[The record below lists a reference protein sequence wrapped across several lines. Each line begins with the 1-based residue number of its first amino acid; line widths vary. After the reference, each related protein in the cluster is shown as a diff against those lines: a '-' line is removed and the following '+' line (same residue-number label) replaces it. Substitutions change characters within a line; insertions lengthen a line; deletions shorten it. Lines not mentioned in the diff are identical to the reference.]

1 MKKRFFALLL
11 AVCIACTMLVMPAS
25 AGGSNTAVQAAVM
38 LGGLDSGQDAGAA
51 LTRGQLAKLL
61 AAFSS
66 YRESAAAGNT
76 SGALFTDVAGSDPLA
91 APIRIAVQQGWMS
104 GYSDGSFRPSNTVT
118 LEEACAAV
126 LNLLG
131 YDVTTLNDTFPTAQL
146 NKARELGLRS
156 DLAAGQGDTLTIA
169 DGALLLYNALTAQTA
184 EGETYGSTLG
194 LTVTD
199 GQVDVSSVLLE
210 DVEGPFVADGSSQLP
225 FEPEAVYRN
234 DEVTNSASLHTY
246 DVYYYNVN
254 ARTLWIYTTKAAGRI
269 TAVSPSASAPTS
281 VTVAG
286 TEYTIGS
293 SQAASALSSLN
304 GGGVGQVVTLLLGMD
319 DEVVRVLT
327 GSEADQVFY
336 GVVQDSSRS
345 LIEDNGADVLQN
357 VTVACTDG
365 VTRTVQVDKSLNY
378 PAGWLV
384 EITVDEN
391 GESIRSID
399 EKHTS
404 GAFNSGSTALGGTAL
419 AEDVEILD
427 TTGEGMAGTI
437 RPSRLSGVTLASDDV
452 RYYTTNEAGEI
463 DRLILDNVTGD
474 LWTYGVLDDVR
485 NLTDAA
491 AAAID
496 GTSGSD
502 TGSSGSSL
510 STLADSILPTTSEIL
525 YGIIDGS
532 ILSTFWE
539 SLTSSPS
546 SSLSTL
552 ADSILPT
559 TSEIL
564 YGIIDGSI
572 LSTFW
577 ESLTSSPS
585 SIASWLLSA
594 ASDSTTGP
602 LSSVLGWLGDG
613 ASYVCYIDGE
623 NTALNTSVKYPVVAG
638 GIAVGKNASDEVT
651 SMRQL
656 MPVLI
661 DGLGAASATSGGTRY
676 ETADDMQ
683 VYLWYKGQYFA
694 TTLSQ
699 VNPEEYYLIG
709 WRDNMCCAAG
719 NKIRVLVAVK
729 KD

>member
-210 DVEGPFVADGSSQLP
+210 DVEGPFVADGSTQLP

-391 GESIRSID
+391 GENIRSID

-546 SSLSTL
+546 S
-552 ADSILPT
+552 
-559 TSEIL
+559 
-564 YGIIDGSI
+564 
-572 LSTFW
+572 
-577 ESLTSSPS
+577 
-585 SIASWLLSA
+585 IASWLLSA

-651 SMRQL
+651 SMQQL

-709 WRDNMCCAAG
+709 WRDNMGCAAG

>member
-194 LTVTD
+194 LTVTG

-210 DVEGPFVADGSSQLP
+210 DVEGPFVADGSTQLP

-546 SSLSTL
+546 S
-552 ADSILPT
+552 
-559 TSEIL
+559 
-564 YGIIDGSI
+564 
-572 LSTFW
+572 
-577 ESLTSSPS
+577 
-585 SIASWLLSA
+585 IASWLLSA

-651 SMRQL
+651 SMQQL

-709 WRDNMCCAAG
+709 WRDNMGCAAG

>member
-51 LTRGQLAKLL
+51 LTRGQLARLL
-61 AAFSS
+61 AAFSA

-199 GQVDVSSVLLE
+199 RQVDVSSVLLE
-210 DVEGPFVADGSSQLP
+210 DVEGPFVADGSTQLP

-365 VTRTVQVDKSLNY
+365 VIRTVQVDKSLNY

-391 GESIRSID
+391 GENIRSID

-546 SSLSTL
+546 S
-552 ADSILPT
+552 
-559 TSEIL
+559 
-564 YGIIDGSI
+564 
-572 LSTFW
+572 
-577 ESLTSSPS
+577 
-585 SIASWLLSA
+585 IASWLLSA

-651 SMRQL
+651 SMQQL

-676 ETADDMQ
+676 ETADGMQ

-709 WRDNMCCAAG
+709 WRDNMGCAAG

>member
-210 DVEGPFVADGSSQLP
+210 DVEGPFVADGSTQLP

-357 VTVACTDG
+357 VTVTCTDG

-546 SSLSTL
+546 S
-552 ADSILPT
+552 
-559 TSEIL
+559 
-564 YGIIDGSI
+564 
-572 LSTFW
+572 
-577 ESLTSSPS
+577 
-585 SIASWLLSA
+585 IASWLLSA

-651 SMRQL
+651 SMQQL

-709 WRDNMCCAAG
+709 WRDNMGCAAG

>member
-210 DVEGPFVADGSSQLP
+210 DVEGPFVADGSTQLP
-225 FEPEAVYRN
+225 FESEAVYRN

-496 GTSGSD
+496 GTSDSD
-502 TGSSGSSL
+502 TSSSG
-510 STLADSILPTTSEIL
+510 
-525 YGIIDGS
+525 
-532 ILSTFWE
+532 
-539 SLTSSPS
+539 

-651 SMRQL
+651 SMQQL

-709 WRDNMCCAAG
+709 WRDNMGCAAG

>member
-51 LTRGQLAKLL
+51 LTRGQLARLL
-61 AAFSS
+61 AAFSA

-118 LEEACAAV
+118 LEEACASV

-210 DVEGPFVADGSSQLP
+210 DVEGPFVADGSTQLP

-304 GGGVGQVVTLLLGMD
+304 GGGVGQVVTLLLGMED
-319 DEVVRVLT
+319 VAVGILT
-327 GSEADQVFY
+327 GEEVDLSYY
-336 GVVQDSSRS
+336 GVVQSSSRS
-345 LIEDNGADVLQN
+345 LTTDNGADVLQ
-357 VTVACTDG
+357 TVRVLCTDG
-365 VTRTVQVDKSLNY
+365 TVRSVRVDKNLNI
-378 PAGWLV
+378 PTGWLV
-384 EITVDEN
+384 SITTTPE
-391 GESIRSID
+391 GERLQSIS
-399 EKHTS
+399 EKPVS
-404 GAFNSGSTALGGTAL
+404 GLFSAAGRTLGDYKL
-419 AEDVEILD
+419 ANNIEILD
-427 TTGEGMAGTI
+427 TLPDGSAGTV
-437 RPSRLSGVTLASDDV
+437 RLDRLDGVTLSDSDV
-452 RYYTTNEAGEI
+452 RYYSLNSQGEI
-463 DRLILDNVTGD
+463 DRL
-474 LWTYGVLDDVR
+474 VLDDVTGDIWTYGCLMSWSV
-485 NLTDAA
+485 NNNSSTLDDLTSLQPSDVLMQMASGLLTGSLLNDIWGELTGSTGRWTSIA
-491 AAAID
+491 LGLLANNTSGLMSTVLSTIAGGANYTYMN
-496 GTSGSD
+496 GTSY
-502 TGSSGSSL
+502 
-510 STLADSILPTTSEIL
+510 TT
-525 YGIIDGS
+525 
-532 ILSTFWE
+532 
-539 SLTSSPS
+539 
-546 SSLSTL
+546 
-552 ADSILPT
+552 
-559 TSEIL
+559 
-564 YGIIDGSI
+564 
-572 LSTFW
+572 
-577 ESLTSSPS
+577 
-585 SIASWLLSA
+585 
-594 ASDSTTGP
+594 DST
-602 LSSVLGWLGDG
+602 SVL
-613 ASYVCYIDGE
+613 
-623 NTALNTSVKYPVVAG
+623 YPVLAG
-638 GIAVGKNASDEVT
+638 GIGVRHEVNGEVRG
-651 SMRQL
+651 MVQL
-656 MPVLI
+656 QPILI
-661 DGLGAASATSGGTRY
+661 DSLGPASVTTANGARY
-676 ETADDMQ
+676 ETADAMQ
-683 VYLWYKGQYFA
+683 VYLWHMGVYYPTLLPTINAEDYF
-694 TTLSQ
+694 
-699 VNPEEYYLIG
+699 LIG
-709 WRDNMCCAAG
+709 WVDSCTAG
-719 NKIRVLVAVK
+719 HQVRVLTALRK
-729 KD
+729 N

>member
-51 LTRGQLAKLL
+51 LTRGQLARLL
-61 AAFSS
+61 AAFSA

-210 DVEGPFVADGSSQLP
+210 DVEGPFVADGSTQLP

-546 SSLSTL
+546 S
-552 ADSILPT
+552 
-559 TSEIL
+559 
-564 YGIIDGSI
+564 
-572 LSTFW
+572 
-577 ESLTSSPS
+577 
-585 SIASWLLSA
+585 IASWLLSA

-651 SMRQL
+651 SMQQL

-709 WRDNMCCAAG
+709 WRDNMGCAAG

>member
-25 AGGSNTAVQAAVM
+25 AGGSHTAVQAAVM

-210 DVEGPFVADGSSQLP
+210 DVEGPFVADGSTQLP

-419 AEDVEILD
+419 ADDVESLD
-427 TTGEGMAGTI
+427 TTGEDMAGAV
-437 RPSRLSGVTLASDDV
+437 RPSRLSGVTLASGDV

-510 STLADSILPTTSEIL
+510 STLADSILPS
-525 YGIIDGS
+525 
-532 ILSTFWE
+532 
-539 SLTSSPS
+539 
-546 SSLSTL
+546 
-552 ADSILPT
+552 

-651 SMRQL
+651 SMQQL

-661 DGLGAASATSGGTRY
+661 DGLGAAAATSGGTRY
-676 ETADDMQ
+676 ETAGDMQ

-709 WRDNMCCAAG
+709 WRDNMGCAAG

>member
-25 AGGSNTAVQAAVM
+25 AGGSHTAVQAAVM

-210 DVEGPFVADGSSQLP
+210 DVEGPFVADGSTQLP

-546 SSLSTL
+546 S
-552 ADSILPT
+552 
-559 TSEIL
+559 
-564 YGIIDGSI
+564 
-572 LSTFW
+572 
-577 ESLTSSPS
+577 
-585 SIASWLLSA
+585 IASWLLSA

-651 SMRQL
+651 SMQQL

-676 ETADDMQ
+676 ETAGDMQ

-709 WRDNMCCAAG
+709 WRDNMGCAAG

>member
-210 DVEGPFVADGSSQLP
+210 DVEGPFVADGSTQLP

-345 LIEDNGADVLQN
+345 LIEDNGADVLRN

-452 RYYTTNEAGEI
+452 RYYTTNEAGKI

-502 TGSSGSSL
+502 TGSSG
-510 STLADSILPTTSEIL
+510 
-525 YGIIDGS
+525 
-532 ILSTFWE
+532 
-539 SLTSSPS
+539 

-661 DGLGAASATSGGTRY
+661 DGLGAASATSGGNRY

-709 WRDNMCCAAG
+709 WRDNMGCAAG

>member
-1 MKKRFFALLL
+1 MKKRICALLL
-11 AVCIACTMLVMPAS
+11 AVCIACTMLAAPAS

-38 LGGLDSGQDAGAA
+38 LGGLDSTQDAGAA

-61 AAFSS
+61 TAFSP
-66 YRESAAAGNT
+66 YRESAAGSS
-76 SGALFTDVAGSDPLA
+76 SGSVFTDVAGSDPLA
-91 APIRIAVQQGWMS
+91 PAIRTAVQQGWMS
-104 GYSDGSFRPSNTVT
+104 GYSDGSFRPENPVT
-118 LEEACAAV
+118 LEEACAAA

-131 YDVTTLNDTFPTAQL
+131 YDVTTLSGTFPAAQL
-146 NKARELGLRS
+146 NKARELGLRD

-169 DGALLLYNALTAQTA
+169 DGAVLLYNALTASTA
-184 EGETYGSTLG
+184 EGEIYGSTLG

-199 GQVDVSSVLLE
+199 GKVDVSSVLLE
-210 DVEGPFVADGSSQLP
+210 DVEGPFVSDGSTQLP
-225 FEPEAVYRN
+225 FTPEAVYRN
-234 DEVTNSASLHTY
+234 DEAAASAALSAY
-246 DVYYYNVN
+246 DVYYYSAN

-293 SQAASALSSLN
+293 PQAASALSSLN

-336 GVVQDSSRS
+336 GVVQASSRS
-345 LIEDNGADVLQN
+345 LVEDNGADVLQN

-384 EITVDEN
+384 EVTVDEN
-391 GESIRSID
+391 GEHIQSID

-404 GAFNSGSTALGGTAL
+404 GTFSAGGDALGGTAL

-427 TTGEGMAGTI
+427 TTGEGVAGTI
-437 RPSRLSGVTLASDDV
+437 RPSRLAGVTLDSGDV
-452 RYYTTNEAGEI
+452 RYYTTNAAGEI

-502 TGSSGSSL
+502 TGSSG
-510 STLADSILPTTSEIL
+510 
-525 YGIIDGS
+525 
-532 ILSTFWE
+532 
-539 SLTSSPS
+539 

-651 SMRQL
+651 SMQQL

-709 WRDNMCCAAG
+709 WRDNMGCAAG

>member
-25 AGGSNTAVQAAVM
+25 AGGSNMAVQAAVM

-61 AAFSS
+61 AAFSA

-210 DVEGPFVADGSSQLP
+210 DVEGPFVADGSTQLP

-357 VTVACTDG
+357 VTVTCTDG

-391 GESIRSID
+391 GESIHSID

-510 STLADSILPTTSEIL
+510 STLADSILPS
-525 YGIIDGS
+525 
-532 ILSTFWE
+532 
-539 SLTSSPS
+539 
-546 SSLSTL
+546 
-552 ADSILPT
+552 

-651 SMRQL
+651 SMQQL

-709 WRDNMCCAAG
+709 WRDNMGCAAG

>member
-61 AAFSS
+61 AAFSA

-118 LEEACAAV
+118 LEEACASV

-210 DVEGPFVADGSSQLP
+210 DVEGPFVADGSTQLP
-225 FEPEAVYRN
+225 FESEAVYRN

-357 VTVACTDG
+357 VTVTCTDG

-437 RPSRLSGVTLASDDV
+437 RPSRLSGVTLASGDV

-485 NLTDAA
+485 TLTDAA

-502 TGSSGSSL
+502 TGSSG
-510 STLADSILPTTSEIL
+510 
-525 YGIIDGS
+525 
-532 ILSTFWE
+532 
-539 SLTSSPS
+539 

-623 NTALNTSVKYPVVAG
+623 NTSLNTSVKYPVVAG

-651 SMRQL
+651 SMQQL

-709 WRDNMCCAAG
+709 WRDNMGCAAG

>member
-1 MKKRFFALLL
+1 M
-11 AVCIACTMLVMPAS
+11 
-25 AGGSNTAVQAAVM
+25 
-38 LGGLDSGQDAGAA
+38 
-51 LTRGQLAKLL
+51 
-61 AAFSS
+61 
-66 YRESAAAGNT
+66 
-76 SGALFTDVAGSDPLA
+76 
-91 APIRIAVQQGWMS
+91 
-104 GYSDGSFRPSNTVT
+104 
-118 LEEACAAV
+118 
-126 LNLLG
+126 
-131 YDVTTLNDTFPTAQL
+131 
-146 NKARELGLRS
+146 
-156 DLAAGQGDTLTIA
+156 
-169 DGALLLYNALTAQTA
+169 
-184 EGETYGSTLG
+184 
-194 LTVTD
+194 
-199 GQVDVSSVLLE
+199 
-210 DVEGPFVADGSSQLP
+210 
-225 FEPEAVYRN
+225 
-234 DEVTNSASLHTY
+234 TNSASLHTY

-546 SSLSTL
+546 S
-552 ADSILPT
+552 
-559 TSEIL
+559 
-564 YGIIDGSI
+564 
-572 LSTFW
+572 
-577 ESLTSSPS
+577 
-585 SIASWLLSA
+585 IASWLLSA

-651 SMRQL
+651 SMQQL

-709 WRDNMCCAAG
+709 WRDNMGCAAG

>member
-25 AGGSNTAVQAAVM
+25 AGGSNMAVQAAVM

-61 AAFSS
+61 AAFSA

-210 DVEGPFVADGSSQLP
+210 DVEGPFVADGSTQLP

-357 VTVACTDG
+357 VTVTCTDG

-391 GESIRSID
+391 GESIHSID

-437 RPSRLSGVTLASDDV
+437 RPSRLSGVTLANDDV

-546 SSLSTL
+546 S
-552 ADSILPT
+552 
-559 TSEIL
+559 
-564 YGIIDGSI
+564 
-572 LSTFW
+572 
-577 ESLTSSPS
+577 
-585 SIASWLLSA
+585 IASWLLSA

-623 NTALNTSVKYPVVAG
+623 NTALNTSVKYSVVAG

-651 SMRQL
+651 SMQQL

-709 WRDNMCCAAG
+709 WRDNMGCAAG

>member
-210 DVEGPFVADGSSQLP
+210 DVEGPFVADGSTQLP

-246 DVYYYNVN
+246 DVYYYSEN
-254 ARTLWIYTTKAAGRI
+254 ARTVWIYTRKAAGRI
-269 TAVSPSASAPTS
+269 TAVAPSASAPTS

-391 GESIRSID
+391 GENIRSID

-502 TGSSGSSL
+502 TSSSGSSL
-510 STLADSILPTTSEIL
+510 STLADSILPI
-525 YGIIDGS
+525 
-532 ILSTFWE
+532 
-539 SLTSSPS
+539 
-546 SSLSTL
+546 
-552 ADSILPT
+552 

-651 SMRQL
+651 SMQQL

-709 WRDNMCCAAG
+709 WRDNMGCAAG

>member
-11 AVCIACTMLVMPAS
+11 AVCIACTMLVMTAS

-210 DVEGPFVADGSSQLP
+210 DVEGPFVADDSTQLP

-254 ARTLWIYTTKAAGRI
+254 ARTLWIYTTKAAGQI

-293 SQAASALSSLN
+293 SQAASALSNAGGAAAMRRLRELN
-304 GGGVGQVVTLLLGMD
+304 PDMTAVFISNYEMTVGAMMEINDLGIRVPDELSVIGFDNVDFAKASVPKLSIVTQPTAQIAREAADTLIEKLEGKSIVSKERQKDAHGEKTTITVTLK
-319 DEVVRVLT
+319 T
-327 GSEADQVFY
+327 GF
-336 GVVQDSSRS
+336 
-345 LIEDNGADVLQN
+345 
-357 VTVACTDG
+357 
-365 VTRTVQVDKSLNY
+365 
-378 PAGWLV
+378 V
-384 EITVDEN
+384 E
-391 GESIRSID
+391 GR
-399 EKHTS
+399 
-404 GAFNSGSTALGGTAL
+404 
-419 AEDVEILD
+419 
-427 TTGEGMAGTI
+427 
-437 RPSRLSGVTLASDDV
+437 
-452 RYYTTNEAGEI
+452 
-463 DRLILDNVTGD
+463 
-474 LWTYGVLDDVR
+474 
-485 NLTDAA
+485 
-491 AAAID
+491 
-496 GTSGSD
+496 
-502 TGSSGSSL
+502 
-510 STLADSILPTTSEIL
+510 
-525 YGIIDGS
+525 
-532 ILSTFWE
+532 
-539 SLTSSPS
+539 
-546 SSLSTL
+546 
-552 ADSILPT
+552 
-559 TSEIL
+559 
-564 YGIIDGSI
+564 
-572 LSTFW
+572 
-577 ESLTSSPS
+577 
-585 SIASWLLSA
+585 
-594 ASDSTTGP
+594 
-602 LSSVLGWLGDG
+602 
-613 ASYVCYIDGE
+613 
-623 NTALNTSVKYPVVAG
+623 SVKEL
-638 GIAVGKNASDEVT
+638 K
-651 SMRQL
+651 R
-656 MPVLI
+656 
-661 DGLGAASATSGGTRY
+661 
-676 ETADDMQ
+676 
-683 VYLWYKGQYFA
+683 
-694 TTLSQ
+694 
-699 VNPEEYYLIG
+699 
-709 WRDNMCCAAG
+709 
-719 NKIRVLVAVK
+719 
-729 KD
+729 

>member
-61 AAFSS
+61 AAFSA

-210 DVEGPFVADGSSQLP
+210 DVEGPFVADGSTQLP

-293 SQAASALSSLN
+293 SQAALALSSLN

-546 SSLSTL
+546 S
-552 ADSILPT
+552 
-559 TSEIL
+559 
-564 YGIIDGSI
+564 
-572 LSTFW
+572 
-577 ESLTSSPS
+577 
-585 SIASWLLSA
+585 IASWLLSA

-651 SMRQL
+651 SMQQL

-676 ETADDMQ
+676 ETADGMQ

-709 WRDNMCCAAG
+709 WRDNMGCAAG